1 MHVYSIWTWVVRFS
15 VILGGVERD
24 WVRKVERLE
33 SILRVGSAGQPA
45 MAVFP
50 CRRARRVVSEEDV
63 KRGATPLC
71 SALLCDTHSAHPNI
85 PAAKCGAQY
94 NCRLAELQMRPAAQ
108 LRTERPVQN
117 FTMVTM
123 VYSYCYQ
130 CKIIIMFTLKKR
142 LFFNGS
148 LQCSNGPMLEFRDLY
163 SRLFF
168 CNGVICDYWVSGAQI

>member
-1 MHVYSIWTWVVRFS
+1 M
-15 VILGGVERD
+15 
-24 WVRKVERLE
+24 RKVERLE

-123 VYSYCYQ
+123 VYSYC
-130 CKIIIMFTLKKR
+130 
-142 LFFNGS
+142 
-148 LQCSNGPMLEFRDLY
+148 
-163 SRLFF
+163 
-168 CNGVICDYWVSGAQI
+168 

>member
-1 MHVYSIWTWVVRFS
+1 MHPCWIKVFFYYFFSATHICLNMSSKVQCDLGRSRERANEKGWEVRVYIEGGERWTPV
-15 VILGGVERD
+15 
-24 WVRKVERLE
+24 
-33 SILRVGSAGQPA
+33 

-108 LRTERPVQN
+108 LRTDRQRGLAELYHGN
-117 FTMVTM
+117 
-123 VYSYCYQ
+123 S
-130 CKIIIMFTLKKR
+130 
-142 LFFNGS
+142 S
-148 LQCSNGPMLEFRDLY
+148 L
-163 SRLFF
+163 
-168 CNGVICDYWVSGAQI
+168 